1 MVLHLGPK
9 TFFFWYHFGAI
20 MRTDKS
26 PLLPVAINRDADTPL
41 HRQVFDQVRDAILS
55 GRLTPGWRLPSSR
68 ALATELLVSRNTILA
83 AYDQLFAEGY
93 TEGEIGSGTR
103 VSRVLPEEVLATRS
117 AIDRSRL
124 TGTLKNVRLS
134 RVARDLIGNRPGR
147 RVSSGHN
154 AFRPGVPEID
164 RFPWPLWS
172 RLSAKFWRH
181 PPRDLLSYGEAAGYA
196 PLREAIADYL
206 RSVRGLICEPD
217 QVIITAGAQ
226 QAIDLTAR
234 VLIDPGDRVWIED
247 PGYAG
252 IRGVLKA
259 AGAELVPL
267 PVDRDGLV
275 VSEGLKC
282 SPKARMAV
290 VTPSHQYPLG
300 SVMSLSR
307 RLELLEWAREN
318 DAWILEDDY
327 DSEYRYGGRPLSA
340 LQGLDNSGR
349 VIYVGTFS
357 KVLFPGIRLGYM
369 VVPPGLSEDFIAVRR
384 SLDDQTP
391 IAMQPVLTEFILSGH
406 FAAHIRRMRTL
417 YAERQSVLL
426 DALEEQLSDLLS
438 AHPDDAGMH
447 IVADIDAES
456 GLRDT
461 EIATEAAKQ
470 KITVYPLSGFF
481 ISKPNRN
488 GLVFGYA
495 GVEAKDIRK
504 SVKRLSQL
512 IRG

>member
-1 MVLHLGPK
+1 
-9 TFFFWYHFGAI
+9 

-26 PLLPVAINRDADTPL
+26 PLLPISINRKDEMPL
-41 HRQVFDQVRDAILS
+41 HRQVFDQMRDAILS
-55 GRLTPGWRLPSSR
+55 GRLIPGWRLPSSR
-68 ALATELLVSRNTILA
+68 ALAGELGVSRNTILA

-93 TEGEIGSGTR
+93 IEGKIGSGTR
-103 VSRVLPEEVLATRS
+103 VSRILPEEVLATRS
-117 AIDRSRL
+117 TALSITDTSQQ
-124 TGTLKNVRLS
+124 KPVRLS
-134 RVARDLIGNRPGR
+134 KVAQSLLHDRPSQR
-147 RVSSGHN
+147 QSGGSN

-164 RFPWPLWS
+164 RFPWALWS

-206 RSVRGLICEPD
+206 RSVRGLICDAD

-234 VLIDPGDRVWIED
+234 VLINPGDKVWIED

-252 IRGVLKA
+252 IRGVLRA
-259 AGAELVPL
+259 AGAELIPL
-267 PVDRDGLV
+267 PIDT
-275 VSEGLKC
+275 EGLDVAKGQ
-282 SPKARMAV
+282 SIAPDARMAV

-300 SVMSLSR
+300 AVMSLSR

-318 DAWILEDDY
+318 DSWILEDDY

-340 LQGLDNSGR
+340 LQGLDNAGR

-369 VVPPGLSEDFIAVRR
+369 VVPPGLSKDFVAIRR

-391 IAMQPVLTEFILSGH
+391 IAMQPVLTEFIQSGH

-417 YAERQSVLL
+417 YAERQGVLL
-426 DALEEQLSDLLS
+426 DALNNKVSDLMS
-438 AHPDDAGMH
+438 ALPDDAGMH
-447 IVADIDAES
+447 IVADLNPKLN
-456 GLRDT
+456 LRDT
-461 EIATEAAKQ
+461 KIAQMASKR

-481 ISKPNRN
+481 IGPPTRN

-495 GVEAKDIRK
+495 GVEARDIIK
-504 SVKRLSQL
+504 SVDKLEKVIREQL
-512 IRG
+512 K

>member
-1 MVLHLGPK
+1 MSK
-9 TFFFWYHFGAI
+9 RSS
-20 MRTDKS
+20 RTDKS
-26 PLLPVAINRDADTPL
+26 PLLPVAINRDEDTPL
-41 HRQVFDQVRDAILS
+41 HRQVFDQMRDAILS

-68 ALATELLVSRNTILA
+68 ALSEELSVSRNTILA

-93 TEGEIGSGTR
+93 TEGKIGSGTC

-117 AIDRSRL
+117 SIQPVSNSVDNRNIKLSKVAEALINDRPSQRQ
-124 TGTLKNVRLS
+124 
-134 RVARDLIGNRPGR
+134 
-147 RVSSGHN
+147 SGGSN

-164 RFPWPLWS
+164 RFPWSLWS
-172 RLSAKFWRH
+172 RISAKFWRH
-181 PPRDLLSYGEAAGYA
+181 PPRDLLSYGEAAGYT

-206 RSVRGLICEPD
+206 RSVRGLICDAE

-234 VLIDPGDRVWIED
+234 VLIDPGDKVWIED

-259 AGAELVPL
+259 AGAKLVPL
-267 PVDRDGLV
+267 PVDTDGLV
-275 VSEGLKC
+275 VSEGQNIA
-282 SPKARMAV
+282 SNARMAV

-300 SVMSLSR
+300 AVMSLSR

-318 DAWILEDDY
+318 DAWVLEDDY

-340 LQGLDNSGR
+340 LQGLDNAGR

-369 VVPPGLSEDFIAVRR
+369 VVPPGLSKDFVAIRR

-391 IAMQPVLTEFILSGH
+391 IAMQPVLTEFIQSGH

-417 YAERQSVLL
+417 YAERQGVLL
-426 DALEEQLSDLLS
+426 DALNDQLSDVLS
-438 AHPDDAGMH
+438 AHADDAGMH
-447 IVADIDAES
+447 IVADLNPKLNLSDI
-456 GLRDT
+456 
-461 EIATEAAKQ
+461 EITKRVAKR

-481 ISKPNRN
+481 IGPPTRN

-495 GVEAKDIRK
+495 GVEARDIISGVSALEK
-504 SVKRLSQL
+504 V
-512 IRG
+512 IRN

>member
-1 MVLHLGPK
+1 
-9 TFFFWYHFGAI
+9 

-26 PLLPVAINRDADTPL
+26 PLLPVTINREDDTPL
-41 HRQVFDQVRDAILS
+41 HRQVFDQMRDAILS

-68 ALATELLVSRNTILA
+68 ALSKELSVSRNTILA

-93 TEGEIGSGTR
+93 IEGKIGSGTR
-103 VSRVLPEEVLATRS
+103 VSRILPEEVLATRS
-117 AIDRSRL
+117 NAQSIED
-124 TGTLKNVRLS
+124 TIKQKPVRLS
-134 RVARDLIGNRPGR
+134 KVAQLLINDRPSQR
-147 RVSSGHN
+147 QSGGSN

-164 RFPWPLWS
+164 RFPWSLWS
-172 RLSAKFWRH
+172 RISAKFWRH
-181 PPRDLLSYGEAAGYA
+181 PPRDLLSYGEAAGYG
-196 PLREAIADYL
+196 PLRSAIADYL
-206 RSVRGLICEPD
+206 RSVRGLICDAD

-234 VLIDPGDRVWIED
+234 VLIDPNDKVWIED

-259 AGAELVPL
+259 AGAELIPL
-267 PVDRDGLV
+267 PIDSDGLNV
-275 VSEGLKC
+275 AKGQSLA
-282 SPKARMAV
+282 PDARMAV

-300 SVMSLSR
+300 AVMSLSR

-340 LQGLDNSGR
+340 LQGLDNAGR

-369 VVPPGLSEDFIAVRR
+369 VVPPGLSKDFVAVRR

-391 IAMQPVLTEFILSGH
+391 IAMQPVLTEFIQSGH

-417 YAERQSVLL
+417 YAERQGVLL
-426 DALEEQLSDLLS
+426 DALNNKVSDLMS
-438 AHPDDAGMH
+438 AQPDDAGMH
-447 IVADIDAES
+447 IVADLNPELN
-456 GLRDT
+456 LRDT
-461 EIATEAAKQ
+461 DMAQLASKR

-481 ISKPNRN
+481 IGPPTRN

-495 GVEAKDIRK
+495 GVESRDIIM
-504 SVKRLSQL
+504 SVDKLEKV
-512 IRG
+512 IRDKLK

>member
-1 MVLHLGPK
+1 MPSRS
-9 TFFFWYHFGAI
+9 A
-20 MRTDKS
+20 RTDKS
-26 PLLPVAINRDADTPL
+26 PLLPVAINRDDDTPL
-41 HRQVFDQVRDAILS
+41 HRQVFDQMRDAILS

-68 ALATELLVSRNTILA
+68 ALSEELGVSRNTILA

-93 TEGEIGSGTR
+93 TEGKIGSGTR
-103 VSRVLPEEVLATRS
+103 VSRILPEEVLATRS
-117 AIDRSRL
+117 SARSSSE
-124 TGTLKNVRLS
+124 TVNNQNVRLS
-134 RVARDLIGNRPGR
+134 NVARALINDRPSQR
-147 RVSSGHN
+147 QSGGSN

-164 RFPWPLWS
+164 RFPWSLWS
-172 RLSAKFWRH
+172 RISAKFWRH
-181 PPRDLLSYGEAAGYA
+181 PPRDLLSYGEAAGYS
-196 PLREAIADYL
+196 PLRSAIADYL
-206 RSVRGLICEPD
+206 RSVRGLICDAD

-234 VLIDPGDRVWIED
+234 VLIDPGDKVWIED

-267 PVDRDGLV
+267 PVDTEGLV
-275 VSEGLKC
+275 VEEGLK
-282 SPKARMAV
+282 SAPTARMAV

-300 SVMSLSR
+300 AVMSLSR

-318 DAWILEDDY
+318 NAWILEDDY

-340 LQGLDNSGR
+340 LQGLDNAGR

-369 VVPPGLSEDFIAVRR
+369 VVPPGLSKDFVAVRR

-391 IAMQPVLTEFILSGH
+391 IAMQPVLTEFIQSGH

-417 YAERQSVLL
+417 YAERQRVLL
-426 DALEEQLSDLLS
+426 DALSEELSEVMS
-438 AHPDDAGMH
+438 ALPDDAGMH
-447 IVADIDAES
+447 IVADLNPA
-456 GLRDT
+456 LKLHDT
-461 EIATEAAKQ
+461 EIAEQVAKRR
-470 KITVYPLSGFF
+470 ITVYPLSGFF
-481 ISKPNRN
+481 IDKPTRN

-495 GVEAKDIRK
+495 GVEARDIVSGVRA
-504 SVKRLSQL
+504 LSKVIQE
-512 IRG
+512 R

>member
-1 MVLHLGPK
+1 
-9 TFFFWYHFGAI
+9 

-26 PLLPVAINRDADTPL
+26 PLLPVTINRNADTPL
-41 HRQVFDQVRDAILS
+41 HRQVFDQVRDAILG

-68 ALATELLVSRNTILA
+68 ALARELAVSRNTILA

-117 AIDRSRL
+117 VIDGSR
-124 TGTLKNVRLS
+124 TSASSGNVRLS
-134 RVARDLIGNRPGR
+134 RVAQDLIGDRPER
-147 RVSSGHN
+147 RQSSGHN

-196 PLREAIADYL
+196 PLRGAIADYL
-206 RSVRGLICEPD
+206 RSVRGLICDAD
-217 QVIITAGAQ
+217 QIIITAGAQ

-234 VLIDPGDRVWIED
+234 VLIDPGDKVWIED

-267 PVDRDGLV
+267 PVDTDGLI
-275 VSEGLKC
+275 VSEGLKS
-282 SPKARMAV
+282 SPEARMAV

-300 SVMSLSR
+300 SVLSLSR

-318 DAWILEDDY
+318 SAWILEDDY

-369 VVPPGLSEDFIAVRR
+369 VVPPGLSADFVAVRR

-391 IAMQPVLTEFILSGH
+391 IAMQPVLTEFIQSGH

-417 YAERQSVLL
+417 YAERQSILL
-426 DALEEQLSDLLS
+426 NALEDELGDLLS

-447 IVADIDAES
+447 IVADINNTSE
-456 GLRDT
+456 LRDT
-461 EIATEAAKQ
+461 EIAALAATR

-481 ISKPNRN
+481 IDKPNRN

-495 GVEAKDIRK
+495 GVEGRDIRK
-504 SVKRLSQL
+504 SVGKLSEL
-512 IRG
+512 VKG

>member
-1 MVLHLGPK
+1 MPK
-9 TFFFWYHFGAI
+9 RST
-20 MRTDKS
+20 RTDKS
-26 PLLPVAINRDADTPL
+26 PLLPVAINRDDDVPL
-41 HRQVFDQVRDAILS
+41 HRQVFDQMRDAILS

-68 ALATELLVSRNTILA
+68 ALAQELKVSRNTILA

-93 TEGEIGSGTR
+93 TEGKIGSGTR

-117 AIDRSRL
+117 SVTSANESANKGQI
-124 TGTLKNVRLS
+124 RLS
-134 RVARDLIGNRPGR
+134 RVAQSLIIDRPSQR
-147 RVSSGHN
+147 QSGGSN

-164 RFPWPLWS
+164 RFPWSLWS
-172 RLSAKFWRH
+172 RISAKFWRH
-181 PPRDLLSYGEAAGYA
+181 PPRDLLSYGEAAGYGL
-196 PLREAIADYL
+196 LREAIADYL
-206 RSVRGLICEPD
+206 RSVRGLICDTE
-217 QVIITAGAQ
+217 QVVITAGAQ

-234 VLIDPGDRVWIED
+234 VLIDPGDKVWIED

-267 PVDRDGLV
+267 SVDTDGLMV
-275 VSEGLKC
+275 EEGRHVA
-282 SPKARMAV
+282 PEARMAV

-300 SVMSLSR
+300 AVMSLSR

-340 LQGLDNSGR
+340 LQGLDNAER
-349 VIYVGTFS
+349 VIYIGTFS

-369 VVPPGLSEDFIAVRR
+369 VVPPGLSADIVAVRR

-391 IAMQPVLTEFILSGH
+391 IAMQPVLTEFIQSGH

-417 YAERQSVLL
+417 YAERQGVLL
-426 DALEEQLSDLLS
+426 EALNDKLPDVLS
-438 AHPDDAGMH
+438 AQPDDAGMH
-447 IVADIDAES
+447 IVADLNPKL
-456 GLRDT
+456 GLHDT
-461 EIATEAAKQ
+461 DIALKVSKRQ
-470 KITVYPLSGFF
+470 ISVYPLSSFF
-481 ISKPNRN
+481 IGSPNRN

-495 GVEAKDIRK
+495 GVEVRDIKSGVETLAKAIR
-504 SVKRLSQL
+504 RN
-512 IRG
+512 

>member
-1 MVLHLGPK
+1 
-9 TFFFWYHFGAI
+9 

-26 PLLPVAINRDADTPL
+26 PLLPVTINREDDTPL
-41 HRQVFDQVRDAILS
+41 HRQVFDQMRDAILG

-68 ALATELLVSRNTILA
+68 ALAKELSVSRNTILA

-93 TEGEIGSGTR
+93 IEGKTGSGTR

-117 AIDRSRL
+117 SAQSIED
-124 TGTLKNVRLS
+124 TINQKPVRLS
-134 RVARDLIGNRPGR
+134 KVAQLLISDRPSQR
-147 RVSSGHN
+147 QSGGSN

-164 RFPWPLWS
+164 RFPWSLWS
-172 RLSAKFWRH
+172 RISAKFWRH
-181 PPRDLLSYGEAAGYA
+181 PPRDLLSYGEAAGYG
-196 PLREAIADYL
+196 PLRSAIADYL
-206 RSVRGLICEPD
+206 RSVRGLICDAD

-234 VLIDPGDRVWIED
+234 VLIDPDDKVWIED

-267 PVDRDGLV
+267 PIDSDGLDV
-275 VSEGLKC
+275 AKGQSIA
-282 SPKARMAV
+282 PDARMAV

-300 SVMSLSR
+300 AVMSLSR

-340 LQGLDNSGR
+340 LQGLDNAGR

-369 VVPPGLSEDFIAVRR
+369 VVPPGLSKDFVAVRR

-391 IAMQPVLTEFILSGH
+391 IAMQPVLTEFIQSGH

-417 YAERQSVLL
+417 YAERQGVLL
-426 DALEEQLSDLLS
+426 DALNNKVSDLMS
-438 AHPDDAGMH
+438 ARPDDAGMH
-447 IVADIDAES
+447 IVADLNPELN
-456 GLRDT
+456 LRDT
-461 EIATEAAKQ
+461 DMAQLASKR

-481 ISKPNRN
+481 IGPPTRN

-495 GVEAKDIRK
+495 GVESRDIIT
-504 SVKRLSQL
+504 SVDKLEKV
-512 IRG
+512 IRDNLK